1 MLLTCPSLPFQYL
14 QPPLWISSRNYR
26 SRSSSPPCSRPEKK
40 PAPVRLLIPAR
51 RQGLSILL
59 SMSSPPA
66 AVHRAMAAQPSSLF
80 SAPSPLQELGQ
91 PSSLLIAGGLLTADA
106 DSSSLDARP
115 WSPCLSSS
123 PPPRWSAPSPALP
136 ALASLHGRQAPPMVE
151 HVPTFRRWTPDCA
164 ARPQP
169 RWCYFPGICPR
180 PKP

>member
-1 MLLTCPSLPFQYL
+1 MKFGRNPLFFFLAATCSLRVLLFLSNIF
-14 QPPLWISSRNYR
+14 SHR
-26 SRSSSPPCSRPEKK
+26 SGFLHETTVPGPHLLRAHAQKKK

-115 WSPCLSSS
+115 
-123 PPPRWSAPSPALP
+123 
-136 ALASLHGRQAPPMVE
+136 
-151 HVPTFRRWTPDCA
+151 
-164 ARPQP
+164 
-169 RWCYFPGICPR
+169 
-180 PKP
+180 